1 MMVPLDGVGP
11 AGLSTRNSL
20 HELNAQQ
27 QEAVVHAVQ
36 LPRSSPLLVIAGAG
50 SGKTKTLAHRVAQ
63 LILAGADPRRILLL
77 TFTRRAAQQ
86 MTRRSADLLDV
97 VRTRLGLA
105 KLDRRFPKKAT
116 CLAIYSSVVNT
127 QRSLQAC
134 LLKSFPW

>member
-20 HELNAQQ
+20 YELNAQQ

-63 LILAGADPRRILLL
+63 LILSGADPARIFIPSPIACFGCTALPWV
-77 TFTRRAAQQ
+77 FPPSSPFSIAR
-86 MTRRSADLLDV
+86 MP
-97 VRTRLGLA
+97 RTYWTW
-105 KLDRRFPKKAT
+105 FEH
-116 CLAIYSSVVNT
+116 V
-127 QRSLQAC
+127 
-134 LLKSFPW
+134 